1 MSRIGIKPIP
11 VPNSVSVDIAAGN
24 TVKVKGPKGELNQQ
38 LSSRVKIVQEDG
50 TLHVTRESEDREIK
64 ALHGLT
70 RALLS
75 NMVVGVTDGY
85 TKVLEI
91 NGVGYRAQLQGKNL
105 VLNVGHSHPVNLVPP
120 AGISYAVEGN
130 NRVSVIGIDKQVV
143 GEEAARI
150 RGVRPPEPY
159 KGKGIRY
166 QGEYV
171 RRKAGK
177 AGKAK

>member
-1 MSRIGIKPIP
+1 MSRIGIKPIA
-11 VPNSVSVDIAAGN
+11 VPGTVTVDIAKGN
-24 TVKVKGPKGELNQQ
+24 DVKVKGPKGELSQKLSNRVEILQEEGQ
-38 LSSRVKIVQEDG
+38 LLVKRN
-50 TLHVTRESEDREIK
+50 TEDREVK

-70 RALLS
+70 RSLLN

-91 NGVGYRAQLQGKNL
+91 QGVGYRAQMQGKNL
-105 VLNVGHSHPVNLVPP
+105 VLNVGFSHPVNMVPP
-120 AGISYAVEGN
+120 DGITYAVEGN
-130 NRVSVIGIDKQVV
+130 NKVSVSGIDKQVV

>member
-11 VPNSVSVDIAAGN
+11 VPGN
-24 TVKVKGPKGELNQQ
+24 VTVTVGEDNHVNVKGPKGEL
-38 LSSRVKIVQEDG
+38 SYTFTPHMEIVQEDG
-50 TLHVTRESEDREIK
+50 HLSVKRPNDERDIK

-75 NMVVGVTDGY
+75 NMVIGVTDGY

-91 NGVGYRAQLQGKNL
+91 QGVGYRAQMQGKNL
-105 VLNVGHSHPVNLVPP
+105 VLNVGFSHPVNMEPP
-120 AGISYAVEGN
+120 AGISYSVEGN
-130 NRVSVIGIDKQVV
+130 NRVSVFGIDKQVV

-166 QGEYV
+166 LGEFV

>member
-1 MSRIGIKPIP
+1 MSRIGVKPIP
-11 VPNSVSVDIAAGN
+11 VPKGVDI
-24 TVKVKGPKGELNQQ
+24 TVGANNAVSVKGPKGSLAQTFTNR
-38 LSSRVKIVQEDG
+38 LTIVQEDG
-50 TLHVTRESEDREIK
+50 VVRVERPNDEREVK

-70 RALLS
+70 RSLLN

-85 TKVLEI
+85 TKNLEI
-91 NGVGYRAQLQGKNL
+91 LGVGYRAQLQGKNL
-105 VLNVGHSHPVNLVPP
+105 TLNVGYSHPVVMTPP
-120 AGISYAVEGN
+120 EGVTYAVEGN
-130 NRVSVIGIDKQVV
+130 NRVSVSGIDKQVV

-166 QGEYV
+166 QGEAV

>member
-11 VPNSVSVDIAAGN
+11 VPGTVTVEIGADNAVS
-24 TVKVKGPKGELNQQ
+24 VKGPKGQ
-38 LSSRVKIVQEDG
+38 LEQKLTPRIQIVQEDG
-50 TLHVTRESEDREIK
+50 LVRVTRNSEARDVK

-70 RALLS
+70 RSLLN

-91 NGVGYRAQLQGKNL
+91 QGVGYRAQMQGKNL
-105 VLNVGHSHPVNLVPP
+105 VLNVGFSHPVNMVPP
-120 AGISYAVEGN
+120 EGITFAVEGN
-130 NRVSVIGIDKQVV
+130 NRVLVSGINKQVV

-166 QGEYV
+166 AGEFV

>member
-1 MSRIGIKPIP
+1 MSRIGVKPIT
-11 VPNSVSVDIAAGN
+11 VPAAVTVAVGGGN
-24 TVKVKGPKGELNQQ
+24 AVNVKGPKGELSATFAPM
-38 LSSRVKIVQEDG
+38 LSISQDG
-50 TLHVTRESEDREIK
+50 EILKVERPNDDREVK

-70 RALLS
+70 RSLLN
-75 NMVVGVTDGY
+75 NMVVGVTTGF

-91 NGVGYRAQLQGKNL
+91 QGVGYRAAMDGKNL
-105 VLNVGHSHPVNLVPP
+105 VLNVGYSHPVKLTPP
-120 AGISYAVEGN
+120 DGITFAVEGT
-130 NRVSVIGIDKQVV
+130 NRVSVSGIDKQVV

-150 RGVRPPEPY
+150 RGTRPPEPY

-177 AGKAK
+177 TGKAK